1 MIRMRVHKVG
11 LDLQRQP
18 LVLLADEAEERFL
31 PIWIGPFEAHAI
43 ATHLQG
49 QEFARPLTHDLL
61 LSVIAGFGGRLAE
74 VHVTHIEEH
83 VFYALLIVEGP
94 AGPMEIDSRPSDA
107 IALAVRAGAEIF
119 VADSVLDELQILSP
133 DGEAVELDRLRELLS
148 GLDFGP
154 AEAAEGGEPE
164 GGDEE

>member
-1 MIRMRVHKVG
+1 MTRMRVYKVG

-18 LVLLADEAEERFL
+18 LVLLADEAEQRFL

-61 LSVIAGFGGRLAE
+61 LSVIAAFGGQLTE
-74 VHVTHIEEH
+74 VHVTHIEDH
-83 VFYALLIVEGP
+83 VFYALLIIKGP
-94 AGPMEIDSRPSDA
+94 QGLMEIDSRPSDA

-119 VADSVLDELQILSP
+119 VAETVLEELQILSP
-133 DGEAVELDRLRELLS
+133 DGEAVELDRLRNLLS
-148 GLDFGP
+148 GLDLGP
-154 AEAAEGGEPE
+154 EEPPEGTEPE
-164 GGDEE
+164 ELDEE